1 VKKVMRRD
9 KMNENKRITASTV
22 IDKIMEPAWVKM
34 KQDSLPL
41 FIFGCGALKDNIYNY
56 LNKYEIKA
64 EGWYVNTEIEQDTIY
79 GMKVYSQEELTEQ
92 YSEFSVIIGHSH
104 YEQGIAFLKTLKG
117 CKNIYYLTSLCYD
130 RFDNISEDFLVD
142 NEEAINDIYEMCEDD
157 LSKKSFLSYL
167 EARANNKAD
176 YMFPYFEEGCG
187 YWNNDVVTLGEHE
200 VYLDVGAYVGTSI
213 WNFADATD
221 GKYDKILA
229 FEPDVEAVEI
239 IKEELEKRNLSNVIL
254 RQECIYNKNGKA
266 KFVRGDEEEGAIIEN
281 AKNYIEVDAVTV
293 DCLCEELGIDISVI
307 KMNFPFSVNEVL
319 EGAQGLLAR
328 RKPKII
334 IRIGFH
340 EEQLIS
346 ATLLIKKLNPEYK
359 IYFRYT
365 VGIPQGITLFAV

>member
-1 VKKVMRRD
+1 
-9 KMNENKRITASTV
+9 MNNNKRITASTI
-22 IDKIMEPAWVKM
+22 IDKVMEPAWKKM

-41 FIFGCGALKDNIYNY
+41 FIFGVGALRDNIYNY
-56 LNKYEIKA
+56 LKKYDKKA
-64 EGWYVNTEIEQDTIY
+64 EGWFVNVGTEQDTIY

-92 YSEFSVIIGHSH
+92 YSEFSVIIGHSY
-104 YEQGIAFLKTLKG
+104 YEQGIAFLKTLAG

-130 RFDNISEDFLVD
+130 RFDNISEDFLVN
-142 NEEAINDIYEMCEDD
+142 NEDAINNIYEICEDD
-157 LSKKSFLSYL
+157 LSKQSFLSYL
-167 EARANNKAD
+167 KARANNKAD
-176 YMFPYFEEGCG
+176 YMFPYYKEGYG

-200 VYLDVGAYVGTSI
+200 VLLDVGAYVGASI
-213 WNFADATD
+213 WQFVDAAD

-229 FEPDVEAVEI
+229 FEPDAEAVEI
-239 IKEELEKRNLSNVIL
+239 LKEELEKRNLPDVIL
-254 RQECIYNKNGKA
+254 RQECIYNRNGKA
-266 KFVRGDEEEGAIIEN
+266 KFVEEEKEGGAIIEN
-281 AKNYIEVDAVTV
+281 AENYIEVDAVTV
-293 DCLCEELGIDISVI
+293 DSLCEELDVDISIV

-328 RKPKII
+328 RKPKVI

-359 IYFRYT
+359 IHFRYT